1 VERSRKQR
9 RSRGIPSL
17 DLQQLPEGSYRLCD
31 QNRLSKFFTG
41 DDIVT
46 KDPVCGMNVDENNSQ
61 YRSEHNG
68 KQYSFCSEQCK
79 NKFEQHPEQYAR
91 SAA

>member
-1 VERSRKQR
+1 VLCGENWSEAR
-9 RSRGIPSL
+9 IF
-17 DLQQLPEGSYRLCD
+17 LQEM
-31 QNRLSKFFTG
+31 KAM
-41 DDIVT
+41 T

-61 YRSEHNG
+61 YQSEHKG

-79 NKFEQHPEQYAR
+79 NKFDQHPEQYAR

>member
-1 VERSRKQR
+1 MKAM
-9 RSRGIPSL
+9 
-17 DLQQLPEGSYRLCD
+17 
-31 QNRLSKFFTG
+31 
-41 DDIVT
+41 T

-61 YRSEHNG
+61 YQSEHKG

-79 NKFEQHPEQYAR
+79 NKFDQHPEQYAR

>member
-1 VERSRKQR
+1 LRAECALRFCDFA
-9 RSRGIPSL
+9 
-17 DLQQLPEGSYRLCD
+17 DLQEVPEGSQVLCGENWSEARIFL
-31 QNRLSKFFTG
+31 QEMKAM
-41 DDIVT
+41 T

-61 YRSEHNG
+61 YQSEHKG

-79 NKFEQHPEQYAR
+79 NKFDQHPEQYAR